1 MNSNSEKMCLS
12 VNEITNTNYES
23 ISKLNVGARLSQDTL
38 FKKAIK
44 IICKPV
50 HYDQI
55 YVSDFLA
62 LATQHT
68 RKTFQLIKLCH
79 KRLQAS
85 VPCK

>member
-1 MNSNSEKMCLS
+1 MCLS

-23 ISKLNVGARLSQDTL
+23 ISELRVGARLSEETM

-44 IICKPV
+44 LICKPV

-62 LATQHT
+62 LATQYT
-68 RKTFQLIKLCH
+68 RKTFQLILLCH
-79 KRLQAS
+79 KRVKAS
-85 VPCK
+85 VPYK